1 MVHVLENCA
10 SALHLCTLLVILNL
24 KRYQIM
30 YTEVLEVKERQWVKF
45 LDYVLKNKIIFKA
58 LSWDLPV
65 LCPFDSLQ
73 PVYVVDRKL
82 VNISILTKNLQC
94 ALC

>member
-1 MVHVLENCA
+1 MSEIGSVIFSPNKCGSRFGELCFRAAPLHAVSHFEFENI
-10 SALHLCTLLVILNL
+10 SN
-24 KRYQIM
+24 
-30 YTEVLEVKERQWVKF
+30 
-45 LDYVLKNKIIFKA
+45 YVLKKNIFKA

-82 VNISILTKNLQC
+82 VNIYILTKNLQC